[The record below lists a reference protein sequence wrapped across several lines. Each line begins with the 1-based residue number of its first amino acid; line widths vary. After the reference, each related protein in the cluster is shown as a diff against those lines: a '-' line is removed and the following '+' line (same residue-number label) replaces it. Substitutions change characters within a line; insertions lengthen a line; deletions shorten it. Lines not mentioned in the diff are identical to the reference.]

1 MRGKVNYV
9 NLSDGELVSSY
20 SQGDNLAFAE
30 IYQRYWMQLLNHAR
44 RMLRDEALAED
55 VVQDVF
61 TKLLEKLKQM
71 QVSDSLAGIL
81 YYLVRNAVISHIRR
95 EKVELNYV
103 EYAKVYEN
111 FIANPP
117 DTELIKKELN
127 TALDKE
133 IDLFPPKLR
142 EIFLLRRLELS
153 NREIAEKQDISE
165 YTVKNQIKIGL
176 KTLRR
181 KLTLLMQVFV
191 NMIIF
196 LS

>member
-1 MRGKVNYV
+1 
-9 NLSDGELVSSY
+9 
-20 SQGDNLAFAE
+20 
-30 IYQRYWMQLLNHAR
+30 
-44 RMLRDEALAED
+44 MLRDEALAED